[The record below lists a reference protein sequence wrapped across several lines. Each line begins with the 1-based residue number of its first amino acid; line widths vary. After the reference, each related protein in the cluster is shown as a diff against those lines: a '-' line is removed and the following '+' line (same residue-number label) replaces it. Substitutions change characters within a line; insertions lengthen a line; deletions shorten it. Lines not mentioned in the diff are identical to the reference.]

1 MLTRRPVRYVQTFSP
16 AFKSLAGSSRWCRL
30 NVGRPTAPPRPAYW
44 SDVGRFELI
53 PPDAFFFFIY
63 KKIPPASDKVNLILI
78 EGSPSLS
85 RPRHNEV
92 SADDEWASNYTE
104 ASRWR
109 GLINGLTQGD
119 AIQYNSK
126 ERERERESRAGAAP
140 CCFYMC
146 GAPPSCPPISI

>member
-44 SDVGRFELI
+44 SDVGIRI
-53 PPDAFFFFIY
+53 DSPGCFFFSLYIRRF
-63 KKIPPASDKVNLILI
+63 PPASDKVNLILI

-119 AIQYNSK
+119 AILYNSK
-126 ERERERESRAGAAP
+126 ERERESRAGAAP